1 MSGEWK
7 HRALQEL
14 LGPEFSC
21 EEEVEWNGIKAHP
34 DAIWKP
40 NGVPTCVIEIKTTNS
55 AGVSRKPYLSHLKQL
70 KSYLSILDLSFGK
83 LFYMYLGTNLDK
95 VFYEYS
101 ITMTKEKRKEMQD
114 ELIAS
119 ASKLRLGIALKDLSI
134 VSHVAESPEY
144 LNRFGRNWM
153 CEDYCVGCATNFSV
167 YSFVQG
173 NQHHLYKYLVAS
185 SAPKTSRTDK

>member
-1 MSGEWK
+1 MGGEWK

-55 AGVSRKPYLSHLKQL
+55 AGVSRKPYLSHLKQF

-95 VFYEYS
+95 VFYEYT
-101 ITMTKEKRKEMQD
+101 ITMTEGERKENQD

-119 ASKLRLGIALKDLSI
+119 ASGLRLGIALKDPSI
-134 VSHVAESPEY
+134 VGHVANDKSY
-144 LNRFGRNWM
+144 LNFRGQN
-153 CEDYCVGCATNFSV
+153 
-167 YSFVQG
+167 
-173 NQHHLYKYLVAS
+173 
-185 SAPKTSRTDK
+185 